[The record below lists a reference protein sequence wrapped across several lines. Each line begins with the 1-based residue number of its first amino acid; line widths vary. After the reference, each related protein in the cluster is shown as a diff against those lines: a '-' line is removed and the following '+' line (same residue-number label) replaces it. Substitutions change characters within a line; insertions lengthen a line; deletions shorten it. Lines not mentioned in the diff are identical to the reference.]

1 MEDSLES
8 RRTFYALSLG
18 AMLIP
23 AGLGLSAAHAQTRFL
38 QMDEPRF
45 IEVTGQASVDAI
57 PDFARITLGV
67 TSQGKDAREALAA
80 NSKAVNALIDLM
92 KSEGIAAADIQ
103 TASFSLSPNM
113 TNSSAG
119 SETPRKIVGYSV
131 SNMVSVTARNIAK
144 LGSLID
150 QAVSAGAN
158 AMYGVAYGENN
169 PGALMD
175 AARPHA
181 VDDARRKAEIFA
193 KAGGARL
200 GRLLSLTE
208 DGGATPMPMARVYAR
223 MGDAP
228 PPIEPGSDRLTVNV
242 TARFELTQ

>member
-1 MEDSLES
+1 MSS
-8 RRTFYALSLG
+8 RTTFRAIGLAAVVITPFLG
-18 AMLIP
+18 A
-23 AGLGLSAAHAQTRFL
+23 SAANSQMRLL

-80 NSKAVNALIDLM
+80 NSQAVTALIDLM
-92 KSEGIAAADIQ
+92 KSEGVAGADIQ
-103 TASFSLSPNM
+103 TSSFSLSPNM
-113 TNSSAG
+113 ASPTNSGESQH
-119 SETPRKIVGYSV
+119 KIVGYTV
-131 SNMVSVTARNIAK
+131 SNMVTVTARDIAK

-150 QAVSAGAN
+150 QAVGAGAN

-169 PGALMD
+169 PGALLD

-181 VDDARRKAEIFA
+181 LDDARRKAEIFA

-208 DGGATPMPMARVYAR
+208 DGGATPMPMTRVYAR
-223 MGDAP
+223 MADAP
-228 PPIEPGSDRLTVNV
+228 PPIEPGRDKLTVSV
-242 TARFELTQ
+242 TTRFELTQ